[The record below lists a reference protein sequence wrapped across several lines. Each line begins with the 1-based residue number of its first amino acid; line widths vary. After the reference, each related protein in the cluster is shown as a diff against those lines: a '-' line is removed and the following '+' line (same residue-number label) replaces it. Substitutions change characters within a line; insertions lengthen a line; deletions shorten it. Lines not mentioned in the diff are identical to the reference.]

1 MQRVDANVLTVTGLD
16 TEPIGELAAE
26 HRIVLHELTPTRRSL
41 EELFF
46 ELTEPEGD
54 RLR

>member
-1 MQRVDANVLTVTGLD
+1 VQRVDADVLTVTGLD
-16 TEPIGELAAE
+16 AGPIGELAAE
-26 HRIVLHELTPTRRSL
+26 RRIVLHELTPVRGSL
-41 EELFF
+41 EDLFF